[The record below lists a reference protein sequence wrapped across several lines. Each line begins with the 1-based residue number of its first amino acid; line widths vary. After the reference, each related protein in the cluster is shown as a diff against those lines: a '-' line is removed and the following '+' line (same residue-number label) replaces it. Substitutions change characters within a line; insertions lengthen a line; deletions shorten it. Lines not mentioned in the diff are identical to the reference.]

1 MSQLRIF
8 PRSCTEEEIS
18 DIMHIRSPAKI
29 AMEEENG
36 NGWRDITPPRLRGIP
51 SNTVSPSLTIGNRD
65 MGVMMGMGGGGGFG
79 APNPNPFMS
88 FVGPGSGPGPSR
100 SSTIDVLD
108 SSIPLF
114 DNLGFISSSSSG
126 SLPSSSA
133 SSPNNQLSY
142 NNVLRDDFSSYFNN
156 SFLSD
161 VILFVNPFLS
171 YQDFH
176 ALPSLEEKKAHSQ
189 LMLYGH
195 RLILSSRSEYF
206 RLMFTNQMR
215 EMSSKEILLYEI
227 EDSSV
232 FEFYLKLFYSVTDY
246 EMMGTLLNSQETT
259 TEQNSSS
266 SSSSSGDGGNPSHS
280 AGHSSIIG
288 SLMKLMVVAQR
299 FQSLALLSF
308 LQFYFLKLFIVSV
321 IVNEKKEYSPEE
333 RRSLINDMKLFSEEY
348 QLEVL
353 REFFENRDKFVRRYL
368 Y

>member
-8 PRSCTEEEIS
+8 PRSLSEEEIS
-18 DIMHIRSPAKI
+18 DIMHMGSPAKI
-29 AMEEENG
+29 VIQEENG
-36 NGWRDITPPRLRGIP
+36 NGWKDITPPRLRGMP
-51 SNTVSPSLTIGNRD
+51 ATVSPSLTIGSRS
-65 MGVMMGMGGGGGFG
+65 MGVMGTDAGFG

-100 SSTIDVLD
+100 SSTIDVVD

-114 DNLGFISSSSSG
+114 DNLGFISTTSSGPALSSSS
-126 SLPSSSA
+126 

-142 NNVLRDDFSSYFNN
+142 KNVLRDDFSSYFNN
-156 SFLSD
+156 VFLSD
-161 VILFVNPFLS
+161 VILFVNPSLS

-206 RLMFTNQMR
+206 RLMFTNEMR

-232 FEFYLKLFYSVTDY
+232 FEFYFKLFYSVTDY
-246 EMMGTLLNSQETT
+246 EMMGTLLSSQETT
-259 TEQNSSS
+259 TEQDSSS
-266 SSSSSGDGGNPSHS
+266 SSSSSGNGNPIHHS
-280 AGHSSIIG
+280 GHSSIIG
-288 SLMKLMVVAQR
+288 SLMKLMIVAQR
-299 FQSLALLSF
+299 FQSLALVTF

-321 IVNEKKEYSPEE
+321 IVNEKKEYFPEE

-353 REFFENRDKFVRRYL
+353 REFFENRDKFVRKYL
-368 Y
+368 S